1 MIFKAGQLTS
11 TACVKYGFVPSSY
24 TAEGTKM
31 KSTFQTEQMS
41 AKEGQMTWSGQVAG
55 DTISGSTIWTKKSG
69 QQLHYQFSGKKGKSS

>member
-1 MIFKAGQLTS
+1 
-11 TACVKYGFVPSSY
+11 
-24 TAEGTKM
+24 M